1 MGSGFG
7 ANPAS
12 PNQPADPATE
22 KRSKNG
28 QNFIGVP
35 PNLTESSH
43 KTEGHGEF
51 VDEEEE
57 EEAQNNII
65 T

>member
-1 MGSGFG
+1 MQPVGLDG
-7 ANPAS
+7 AIAHPKSS
-12 PNQPADPATE
+12 P
-22 KRSKNG
+22 

-43 KTEGHGEF
+43 KTGEGPDF

-57 EEAQNNII
+57 EEA
-65 T
+65 

>member
-1 MGSGFG
+1 M
-7 ANPAS
+7 N
-12 PNQPADPATE
+12 NTQ
-22 KRSKNG
+22 KRHQSNE
-28 QNFIGVP
+28 NFIGVP

-43 KTEGHGEF
+43 KTGEGGDF